1 MTDDQLEQRLRD
13 WYRTEIPFDEAAPV
27 DLRPSLRAI
36 VVGSSG
42 RWRRLVARS
51 LPRRRWAGPGF
62 GRLAAAAV
70 LGVLAVAVGFYLIRP
85 DRPQVSHPSLTPP
98 ASPMPSASASPDAAV
113 DASPNPQLAT
123 PSSGLE
129 PCVTGGVLAGDAL
142 PAVDGKDLQG
152 MGQSR
157 GVYVAGRAPRLWAVN
172 PGQSSAT
179 LIASISPELY
189 PIDVLDISPD
199 GSNALI
205 RLGYIGGNASSEC
218 AGLYLVRTDGSG
230 ATRLTT
236 LGDVPTGAFSPDG
249 RRIAY
254 SQSADPGTVTTLDL
268 ETGATV
274 NQLCGSRY
282 SSFQIDWS
290 PSGGTIAVSCDFSL
304 TFLDAAGTTAPVRF
318 MTGGDPLA
326 FTWSDDRHV
335 VVATDAGDV
344 YSFDVVSQSSSVVG
358 RFADAE
364 IEIVST
370 TGVFS
375 PDGRW
380 LAYHGG
386 ERGDVPGNDFREVG
400 YLVPTSGGTPTRI
413 PGDVNESTTW
423 SGDSR
428 ALVSVR
434 GQENDLILVRT
445 DVETLQS
452 STIGTILDQY
462 SYRDAY
468 RQGVWRVP

>member
-1 MTDDQLEQRLRD
+1 MTDDQLEARLRD
-13 WYRTEIPFDEAAPV
+13 WYRAEVPV
-27 DLRPSLRAI
+27 DETAPAVLRSSLVTMPQTSPASR
-36 VVGSSG
+36 
-42 RWRRLVARS
+42 RWLA
-51 LPRRRWAGPGF
+51 PRRRPTL
-62 GRLAAAAV
+62 LAAAA
-70 LGVLAVAVGFYLIRP
+70 LLAVAIAGGALAVGSGIVKL
-85 DRPQVSHPSLTPP
+85 PSVPP
-98 ASPMPSASASPDAAV
+98 SIAPPTTGPTPSANASQDAVAV
-113 DASPNPQLAT
+113 ASPNPSQSSQLAT

-129 PCVTGGVLAGDAL
+129 PCVAPRVFAGKAL
-142 PAVDGKDLQG
+142 PAVDGKSLQG

-157 GVYVAGRAPRLWAVN
+157 GVYVAGRQPRLWAVN
-172 PGQSSAT
+172 PGESSAT
-179 LIASISPELY
+179 LIASISPRLY
-189 PIDVLDISPD
+189 PSDVLDISPD

-282 SSFQIDWS
+282 SSFLIDWS

-326 FTWSDDRHV
+326 FTWTDDRHV

-344 YSFDVVSQSSSVVG
+344 YSFDLVSQSSSPLG

-370 TGVFS
+370 SGVFS

-386 ERGDVPGNDFREVG
+386 ERGDVPGNDFTEVG
-400 YLVPTSGGTPTRI
+400 YLVPASGGTPTRI

-428 ALVSVR
+428 ALVSVSS
-434 GQENDLILVRT
+434 QENDLILVRM
-445 DVETLQS
+445 DVETLES
-452 STIGTILDQY
+452 STIGKILDQN
-462 SYRDAY
+462 SYLDAY